1 MKEIKI
7 LYLYPDIL
15 DLYGDIGNIKVL
27 KYRLEQR
34 GYTVTIDKYSINDEN
49 QILKVMTLYLQEEE
63 QTMSKRYYQMTLQNI
78 KKK

>member
-27 KYRLEQR
+27 EYRTKR
-34 GYTVTIDKYSINDEN
+34 GFSCQIDTYSIETPH
-49 QILKVMTLYLQEEE
+49 LTF
-63 QTMSKRYYQMTLQNI
+63 QNMI
-78 KKK
+78 

>member
-27 KYRLEQR
+27 EYRTKKR
-34 GYTVTIDKYSINDEN
+34 GFSCQIDTYSIGDTTPNFSEYDKSFLVAV
-49 QILKVMTLYLQEEE
+49 QI
-63 QTMSKRYYQMTLQNI
+63 MSKKFFQKI
-78 KKK
+78 